1 MSADH
6 SKIFWQLIKRYL
18 NDSSNTHMGNDIQ
31 ELVHACMHLCRGL
44 ILYMACCTLLAP
56 LVMCMVIAIYV
67 VAINNLQSLIQ
78 QLGARA
84 AILLVQ
90 LHNIVPKCCN
100 SDKYIRTVF
109 NCSGE
114 HLSFSDSLPNISI
127 DSEVCQLLG
136 TPDREVLW
144 KVNDLLHNHA
154 YIIVILRLLCLVEYH
169 IPCSWFLL

>member
-1 MSADH
+1 MIQVTRIWVMIYKSLSMHACTCAE
-6 SKIFWQLIKRYL
+6 
-18 NDSSNTHMGNDIQ
+18 DSSCTWHV
-31 ELVHACMHLCRGL
+31 VHSQLLWLCAWSLQFMLQLLTICNHLS
-44 ILYMACCTLLAP
+44 
-56 LVMCMVIAIYV
+56 
-67 VAINNLQSLIQ
+67 NNLEQEQ
-78 QLGARA
+78 QFFQL
-84 AILLVQ
+84 Q